1 MGLGCLSAHKLKYHR
16 TERLGSLDG
25 STSMADFY
33 NFPQGPG
40 TQRPVLARGMLI
52 RVRKENNHLDG
63 CHCCVLGGPRT
74 TSRGPGFVP
83 VAVAPQQPTE
93 NLMQFNVAPGEYTM
107 VDGPAWVL
115 AKIWNNLALVYKS
128 STIEHRYEEAAG
140 AYEEALKFVPGMP
153 AVLDNYIKLCMV
165 WAAEGGDGQK
175 LMEIA
180 RALMCELF
188 QPISSRPEFRGL
200 DASAGYDV
208 VPGYD
213 QRMVHFGVVAS
224 VDGAPARA
232 KFSRLWVFD
241 PDHDDLVEIEPASGI
256 PMSAEAQE
264 AVQRGPGTLVA
275 TDSAGGRVN
284 LP

>member
-1 MGLGCLSAHKLKYHR
+1 
-16 TERLGSLDG
+16 
-25 STSMADFY
+25 MADFY

-52 RVRKENNHLDG
+52 RLRKENNHLDG

-83 VAVAPQQPTE
+83 VVVAPAQPTE
-93 NLMQFNVAPGEYTM
+93 PLMRFYVAPGEYTLC
-107 VDGPAWVL
+107 DGPAETL
-115 AKIWNNLALVYKS
+115 ANIWNTLALAFKNMI
-128 STIEHRYEEAAG
+128 TIENRYAEAAL
-140 AYEEALKFVPGMP
+140 AYEEALKFVPDMP

-175 LMEIA
+175 LMDAA
-180 RALMCELF
+180 RAMMCKLF
-188 QPISSRPEFRGL
+188 EPISSRPEFRGL

-224 VDGAPARA
+224 VDGAPARTR
-232 KFSRLWVFD
+232 FSRLWVFD
-241 PDHDDLVEIEPASGI
+241 QDRDDLVEIEPASGI

-275 TDSAGGRVN
+275 TDSAGARVN
-284 LP
+284 LPA

>member
-1 MGLGCLSAHKLKYHR
+1 
-16 TERLGSLDG
+16 
-25 STSMADFY
+25 MADFY
-33 NFPQGPG
+33 NFPRGPG

-63 CHCCVLGGPRT
+63 CHCLVLGGPRT
-74 TSRGPGFVP
+74 TDRGDGFVP
-83 VAVAPQQPTE
+83 VAVAPSSLALP
-93 NLMQFNVAPGEYTM
+93 LMQFYVAPGEYTLC
-107 VDGPAWVL
+107 DGPPEAL
-115 AKIWNNLALVYKS
+115 ASVWMNLGLVYKS
-128 STIEHRYEEAAG
+128 STIKNRYAEAAG

-175 LMEIA
+175 LMDIA
-180 RALMCELF
+180 RALMQDLF
-188 QPISSRPEFRGL
+188 KPISSRPEFRGL

-208 VPGYD
+208 VPGYE

-232 KFSRLWVFD
+232 RFSRLWVFD
-241 PDHDDLVEIEPASGI
+241 PDRDDLVEIDAAAGL
-256 PMSAEAQE
+256 PMDVEAQE

-275 TDSAGGRVN
+275 TDSAGARVN
-284 LP
+284 LPA

>member
-1 MGLGCLSAHKLKYHR
+1 
-16 TERLGSLDG
+16 
-25 STSMADFY
+25 MADFY

-52 RVRKENNHLDG
+52 RLRKENNHLDG

-74 TSRGPGFVP
+74 TARGDNFVP
-83 VAVAPQQPTE
+83 VAVAPAQPTE
-93 NLMQFNVAPGEYTM
+93 PLMRFYVAPGEYTLC
-107 VDGPAWVL
+107 DGPAETL
-115 AKIWNNLALVYKS
+115 ANIWNTLALAFKNMI
-128 STIEHRYEEAAG
+128 TIENRYAEAAL
-140 AYEEALKFVPGMP
+140 AYEEALKFVPDMP

-175 LMEIA
+175 LMDAA
-180 RALMCELF
+180 RAMMCKLF
-188 QPISSRPEFRGL
+188 EPISSRPEFRGL

-224 VDGAPARA
+224 VDGAPARTR
-232 KFSRLWVFD
+232 FSRLWVFD
-241 PDHDDLVEIEPASGI
+241 QDRDDLVEIEPASGI

-275 TDSAGGRVN
+275 TDSAGARVN
-284 LP
+284 LPA

>member
-1 MGLGCLSAHKLKYHR
+1 M
-16 TERLGSLDG
+16 
-25 STSMADFY
+25 
-33 NFPQGPG
+33 
-40 TQRPVLARGMLI
+40 
-52 RVRKENNHLDG
+52 
-63 CHCCVLGGPRT
+63 
-74 TSRGPGFVP
+74 P

-200 DASAGYDV
+200 DAMAGYDV
-208 VPGYD
+208 VPGYG
-213 QRMVHFGVVAS
+213 QRMLFFGVVAS
-224 VDGAPARA
+224 VDGAPARTR
-232 KFSRLWVFD
+232 FTRQWVYD
-241 PDHDDLVEIEPASGI
+241 PDRDDLVEIDATAGL
-256 PMSAEAQE
+256 PMGVEAQE
-264 AVQRGPGTLVA
+264 AVRRGPGTQVA
-275 TDSAGGRVN
+275 TDSAGRVN
-284 LP
+284 LLA

>member
-1 MGLGCLSAHKLKYHR
+1 
-16 TERLGSLDG
+16 
-25 STSMADFY
+25 MADFY
-33 NFPQGPG
+33 DFHNQARWPE
-40 TQRPVLARGMLI
+40 RPVLARGMLI

-74 TSRGPGFVP
+74 TDRGDGFVP

-93 NLMQFNVAPGEYTM
+93 ILMRFYVAPGEYTM

-115 AKIWNNLALVYKS
+115 GKIWNDLALVFQA
-128 STIEHRYEEAAG
+128 STIENRYAQAG
-140 AYEEALKFVPGMP
+140 AAYETALKFVPGMP

-175 LMEIA
+175 LMDIA

-224 VDGAPARA
+224 VDGAPARTR
-232 KFSRLWVFD
+232 FSRLWVFD
-241 PDHDDLVEIEPASGI
+241 QDRDDLVEIEPASGI

-264 AVQRGPGTLVA
+264 AVQRGPGNLVV
-275 TDSAGGRVN
+275 TDAAGARVDC
-284 LP
+284 

>member
-1 MGLGCLSAHKLKYHR
+1 
-16 TERLGSLDG
+16 
-25 STSMADFY
+25 MADFY
-33 NFPQGPG
+33 DFHNQAKWPE
-40 TQRPVLARGMLI
+40 RPVLARGMLI

-74 TSRGPGFVP
+74 TDRGDGFVP

-93 NLMQFNVAPGEYTM
+93 ILMQFYVAPGEYTM

-115 AKIWNNLALVYKS
+115 AKIWMNLGLVYKS
-128 STIEHRYEEAAG
+128 STKKEKYAEAAG

-175 LMEIA
+175 LMDIA
-180 RALMCELF
+180 RALMQDLF

-241 PDHDDLVEIEPASGI
+241 PDRDDLVEIEPASGI
-256 PMSAEAQE
+256 PMSAKAQE

-275 TDSAGGRVN
+275 TDSAGARVN